1 MPPRGQRLPMNTP
14 ASVPGIP
21 FRRRWLAVAA
31 ACLVAAGCST
41 MAVRTGG
48 APAPSSNP
56 ALVQASAQAAAGA
69 DRTSIAGLL
78 AQLDDATLAR
88 EAANLA
94 EGDPL
99 YNHVARALRSRGL
112 PLPRPMDATGW
123 DIDLGERPPAERD
136 GYRPPM
142 RLAVLLP
149 LSGEMAAAAAPVRD
163 GFMTG
168 YHGENRRRPE
178 VAFFDTHGTVGG
190 ALSAYD
196 LAVAGGHD
204 FVVGPLSREGVDA
217 VFRRGTLQVPVLA
230 LNRGDVAPPPGN
242 ASFSL
247 SPEEAGV
254 AAADRLLQQG
264 ATRVLVVIGNSD
276 SQRRSAEALRARL
289 SDAGAEV
296 AAVVTTAVTDFVPF
310 AQQGPIDAV
319 FLSMR
324 GDEAREVVPNL
335 SMAGLGGA
343 PKVATSQLSSGTGDA
358 GVDSVLDGIAFPSEP
373 WTSRGYAPG
382 MPSAASAAAL
392 VPTARGGAARLF
404 GFGHDAWLLA
414 AYLERLGNQPGAHV
428 SGATGLLALGEDG
441 NVERAPAWSTFSG
454 GSVVSLADA
463 SRR

>member
-1 MPPRGQRLPMNTP
+1 MSMSATAR
-14 ASVPGIP
+14 AFP
-21 FRRRWLAVAA
+21 FRRGWLAVAA
-31 ACLVAAGCST
+31 ACLVAAGCSST
-41 MAVRTGG
+41 MVRSG
-48 APAPSSNP
+48 APVVQSTNP
-56 ALVQASAQAAAGA
+56 ALAQASAQASAGA
-69 DRTSIAGLL
+69 DRDSIAALL

-99 YNHVARALRSRGL
+99 YNHMARALRSRGL
-112 PLPRPMDATGW
+112 PLPRPMDAGGW
-123 DIDLGERPPAERD
+123 EIDLGDRPPAERD
-136 GYRPPM
+136 GYRPPV
-142 RLAVLLP
+142 RLALLLP
-149 LSGEMAAAAAPVRD
+149 LSGEMATAAAPVRD

-178 VAFFDTHGTVGG
+178 VTFFDTHGTVGG

-196 LAVAGGHD
+196 RAVAAGHD
-204 FVVGPLSREGVDA
+204 FVVGPLSREEVDA
-217 VFRRGTLQVPVLA
+217 LFRRGTLQVPVLA

-247 SPEEAGV
+247 SPEDAGI
-254 AAADRLLQQG
+254 AAADRLLEEG
-264 ATRVLVVIGNSD
+264 ATRVLAVVGNSD

-289 SDAGAEV
+289 ADAGVEL
-296 AAVVTTAVTDFVPF
+296 AAVVTAAVTDFVPF
-310 AQQGPIDAV
+310 VQQGTVDGV
-319 FLSMR
+319 FLALP
-324 GDEAREVVPNL
+324 GDDAREVIPNL

-343 PKVATSQLSSGTGDA
+343 PKVATSQISSGTGDP

-404 GFGHDAWLLA
+404 GFGHDAWLLT
-414 AYLERLGNQPGAHV
+414 AYLERLGGQPGAHV

-441 NVERAPAWSTFSG
+441 NIERAPAWSTFRG
-454 GSVVSLADA
+454 GSVVPLADA
-463 SRR
+463 RRR

>member
-1 MPPRGQRLPMNTP
+1 MTTSAL
-14 ASVPGIP
+14 ASGFP
-21 FRRRWLAVAA
+21 FRRHWLAIAT
-31 ACLVAAGCST
+31 ACVVAAGCST
-41 MAVRTGG
+41 MTTQTARSPVQQG
-48 APAPSSNP
+48 NP
-56 ALVQASAQAAAGA
+56 TLAQASAQAAAGA
-69 DRTSIAGLL
+69 DRAGIAALL

-99 YNHVARALRSRGL
+99 YNHMARALRSRGL

-123 DIDLGERPPAERD
+123 DIEMGERPPAERD

-149 LSGEMAAAAAPVRD
+149 LSGGMATAAAPVRD
-163 GFMTG
+163 GFLTG

-196 LAVAGGHD
+196 QAVAAGHD
-204 FVVGPLSREGVDA
+204 FIVGPLSREGVDGL
-217 VFRRGTLQVPVLA
+217 FRRGTLPVPVLA
-230 LNRGDVAPPPGN
+230 LNRGDVPPPAGN

-247 SPEEAGV
+247 SPEDAGI

-264 ATRVLVVIGNSD
+264 ATRVLAVVGNSD
-276 SQRRSAEALRARL
+276 SQRRSVEALRTRL
-289 SDAGAEV
+289 AEAGVELV
-296 AAVVTTAVTDFVPF
+296 ATVTTAVTDFGPF
-310 AQQGPIDAV
+310 VQQGPIDGV
-319 FLSMR
+319 FLAIR
-324 GDEAREVVPNL
+324 GDQAREVVPEL

-358 GVDSVLDGIAFPSEP
+358 AEDTVLDGIAFPSEP
-373 WTSRGYAPG
+373 WTSRGYVPG

-404 GFGHDAWLLA
+404 GFGHDAWLLT
-414 AYLERLGNQPGAHV
+414 AYLERLGDQPGAHV
-428 SGATGLLALGEDG
+428 SGATGLLALGDDG
-441 NVERAPAWSTFSG
+441 NVERAPAWSTFRG
-454 GSVVSLADA
+454 GHVVPLADA

>member
-1 MPPRGQRLPMNTP
+1 MSMSLP
-14 ASVPGIP
+14 ARAFP

-31 ACLVAAGCST
+31 ACLVAAGCSS
-41 MAVRTGG
+41 ALVRTGG
-48 APAPSSNP
+48 TPVQSSHP
-56 ALVQASAQAAAGA
+56 ALAQASAQAASGA
-69 DRTSIAGLL
+69 DATAIAALL

-94 EGDPL
+94 AGDPL
-99 YNHVARALRSRGL
+99 YNHMARALRTRGL

-123 DIDLGERPPAERD
+123 DMDLGERPPADRD
-136 GYRPPM
+136 GYRPPL
-142 RLAVLLP
+142 RLALLLP

-178 VAFFDTHGTVGG
+178 VTFFDTHGTVGG

-196 LAVAGGHD
+196 RAVTAGHD
-204 FVVGPLSREGVDA
+204 FVVGPLSREEVDA
-217 VFRRGTLQVPVLA
+217 LFRRGTLQVPVLA

-247 SPEEAGV
+247 SPEDAGV
-254 AAADRLLQQG
+254 AAADHLLQQG
-264 ATRVLVVIGNSD
+264 ATRVLAVVGNSD

-289 SDAGAEV
+289 ADAGVEL

-310 AQQGPIDAV
+310 VQQGTIDGV
-319 FLSMR
+319 FLALR
-324 GDEAREVVPNL
+324 GDEAREVIPHL
-335 SMAGLGGA
+335 SMAGLGGT
-343 PKVATSQLSSGTGDA
+343 PKVATSQLATGTGDA

-414 AYLERLGNQPGAHV
+414 AYLERLGSQPGAHV
-428 SGATGLLALGEDG
+428 SGATGLLALGDDG
-441 NVERAPAWSTFSG
+441 NVERAPAWSTFRG
-454 GSVVSLADA
+454 GSVVPLADA

>member
-1 MPPRGQRLPMNTP
+1 MSMSLP
-14 ASVPGIP
+14 ARAFP

-31 ACLVAAGCST
+31 ACLVAAGCSST
-41 MAVRTGG
+41 LVRTGG
-48 APAPSSNP
+48 TPVQSSHP
-56 ALVQASAQAAAGA
+56 ALAQASAQAASGA
-69 DRTSIAGLL
+69 DATAIAALL

-94 EGDPL
+94 AGDPL
-99 YNHVARALRSRGL
+99 YNHMAHALRSRGL

-123 DIDLGERPPAERD
+123 DMDLGERPPADRD
-136 GYRPPM
+136 GYRPPL
-142 RLAVLLP
+142 RLALLLP

-178 VAFFDTHGTVGG
+178 VTFFDTHGTVGG

-196 LAVAGGHD
+196 RAVAAGHD
-204 FVVGPLSREGVDA
+204 FVVGPLSREEVDA
-217 VFRRGTLQVPVLA
+217 LFRRGTLQVPVLA

-247 SPEEAGV
+247 SPEDAGV

-264 ATRVLVVIGNSD
+264 ATRVLAVVGSSD

-289 SDAGAEV
+289 ADAGVEL

-310 AQQGPIDAV
+310 VQQGTIDGV
-319 FLSMR
+319 FLALR
-324 GDEAREVVPNL
+324 GDEAREVIPNL

-343 PKVATSQLSSGTGDA
+343 PKVATSQLSTGTGDA

-414 AYLERLGNQPGAHV
+414 AYLERLGSQPGAHV
-428 SGATGLLALGEDG
+428 SGATGLLALGDDG
-441 NVERAPAWSTFSG
+441 NVERAPAWSTFRG
-454 GSVVSLADA
+454 GSVVPLADA